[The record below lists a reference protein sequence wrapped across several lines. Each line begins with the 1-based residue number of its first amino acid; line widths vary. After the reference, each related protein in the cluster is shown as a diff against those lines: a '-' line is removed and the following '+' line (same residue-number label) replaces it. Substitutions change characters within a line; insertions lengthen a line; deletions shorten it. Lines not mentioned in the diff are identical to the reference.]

1 MAFYRSALFS
11 KGEAGLSLSL
21 RETLIARFM
30 EVCRVKKRLLLDK
43 EGNEIKLPPAVL
55 WVFEAIFKQFH
66 NSKTGQCNPS
76 YTKIAECTGL
86 SASTVGKACRILE
99 KVGIITIKHR
109 YQTKKFDAGMKKV
122 RVSNQFYLAKGAL
135 KALKLLLDNKI
146 DSIFNYTQRVM
157 KVITTGASCLKQ
169 KLAGIMPT
177 AAETAEIQAEMVAEK
192 HAQQR
197 DMTELE
203 KSFAKLRQSMG
214 FGMREIFKG
223 GQ

>member
-1 MAFYRSALFS
+1 MSLLHFS
-11 KGEAGLSLSL
+11 LSRKGDAGLSLSL

-30 EVCRVKKRLLLDK
+30 EVCRAKKRLLLDK
-43 EGNEIKLPPAVL
+43 DGTEIKLPPAVL

-76 YTKIAECTGL
+76 YDKIATCTGL
-86 SASTVGKACRILE
+86 SSSTVGKACRILE
-99 KVGIITIKHR
+99 KVGVITIKHR
-109 YQTKKFDAGMKKV
+109 YQTRKFDAGMKKV

-135 KALKLLLDNKI
+135 KALKLLLEGKI
-146 DSIFNYTQRVM
+146 DSIFSYTQRVI
-157 KVITTGASCLKQ
+157 KVISTGASSLKK

-177 AAETAEIQAEMVAEK
+177 AAETAEIQAEMVAENHYK
-192 HAQQR
+192 QR